1 MRRYDYTDIFYES
14 TMSNKSSDNDNLSIT
29 QLEKCARMLAI
40 SVVQHRE
47 NNKSVPLT
55 DALPFVVKDGGK
67 DKDEEAFIEG
77 DKLFQAALEMIEAGL
92 VPANEPEVLEER
104 RSQPRINVSSS
115 IKIKVPSSGYEYK
128 GNLVDISWG
137 GVRVLTKELLGSMN
151 DTVEI
156 SLPSYDGK
164 DINIVASIV
173 RTWKSEDLYNTAIRF
188 SKLHHKDESRLYNL
202 LKLLLDT
209 EDDDHRRDPRFA
221 QRIDVSYWDPDELKA
236 TLKDISKGGMTITMP
251 EPVEL
256 DKSIQLQLEGTDGY
270 SVILRARVVRLE
282 TVKVSGYEL
291 YQVALKFEH
300 PTEELRSMINTL
312 MHSMMTKGQL

>member
-1 MRRYDYTDIFYES
+1 MRNRDD
-14 TMSNKSSDNDNLSIT
+14 DNPSIT

-40 SVVQHRE
+40 SVLQHRE
-47 NNKSVPLT
+47 EHKHVPLA
-55 DALPFVVKDGGK
+55 DALPFVVEDGEEGK
-67 DKDEEAFIEG
+67 DEPTIIES
-77 DKLFQAALEMIEAGL
+77 DKLYKAALEMVESGSAL
-92 VPANEPEVLEER
+92 AKAPKVREEQ

-115 IKIKVPSSGYEYK
+115 IKIKVPSSGYEYQ
-128 GNLVDISWG
+128 GNLANISWG
-137 GVRVLTKELLGSMN
+137 GVRVLTKELLGDMN

-156 SLPSYDGK
+156 SLPSYDGE

-173 RTWKSEDLYNTAIRF
+173 RTWKSEDRYNTALRF
-188 SKLHHKDESRLYNL
+188 SRLRHKDETRLYNL
-202 LKLLLDT
+202 LKLLLDA
-209 EDDDHRRDPRFA
+209 EDEDHRRDPRFA

-236 TLKDISKGGMTITMP
+236 TLKDISMGGMTITMP

-256 DKSIQLQLEGTDGY
+256 DKSIQLQLEGTDGGY

-291 YQVALKFEH
+291 YQVTLKFEH

>member
-1 MRRYDYTDIFYES
+1 MK
-14 TMSNKSSDNDNLSIT
+14 NKNRDNDNTSVT

-47 NNKSVPLT
+47 EHKPVPLA
-55 DALPFVVKDGGK
+55 DALPFIVKDGK
-67 DKDEEAFIEG
+67 EDNDEQTIIQS
-77 DKLFQAALEMIEAGL
+77 DKLYKEAIALLKAGSAQAK
-92 VPANEPEVLEER
+92 EPKVLKEQ

-115 IKIKVPSSGYEYK
+115 IKIKVPSSGYEYQ
-128 GNLVDISWG
+128 GNLVNISWG
-137 GVRVLTKELLGSMN
+137 GIRVLTRELLGDMN

-156 SLPSYDGK
+156 SLPSYDGR

-173 RTWKSEDLYNTAIRF
+173 RTWKSEDMYHTAIRF

-236 TLKDISKGGMTITMP
+236 TLKDISMGGMTITMP

-256 DKSIQLQLEGTDGY
+256 NKSIQLQLEGTDGGY
-270 SVILRARVVRLE
+270 SIILRARVVRLE
-282 TVKVSGYEL
+282 TVKVSGFEL

-300 PTEELRSMINTL
+300 PTDELRSMINTL
-312 MHSMMTKGQL
+312 MHSMMSKGQL